1 MTDSMKSAQTPDD
14 KSQNLGRVVKIG
26 CASGFW
32 GDTNTAAFQ
41 LVHQAQIDYLV
52 FDYLSEVTMSIMA
65 RAKMKDPSLGYAH
78 DFVTRVMEPLLKTIA
93 AKKIK
98 VISNAGGINP
108 LSCRDAI
115 VKLIDAAGLDLKV
128 AVVLGDDLTA
138 EQETL
143 RASGVTEMF
152 SGQAMPENMAS
163 INAYLGAVP
172 IRDALAAGADIVITG
187 RVVDSAVVIGPL
199 MHEFGWSTTDY
210 DHLAQAALAGHVI
223 ECGAQCTGGNFTDW
237 EDVPGYDNMGFPIAE
252 VSADGSFVI
261 SKPDGTGGLISK
273 ATIGEQIVYEIND
286 PQSYILPDVVADFSH
301 VQLEQV
307 DVNRV
312 KVSGAKGR
320 APTNQY
326 KVSATYADGYRVLV
340 SFVIAGIDA
349 KRKAEKVANAILT
362 KCERVLALR
371 GVPGFTE
378 KSIEYIGT
386 ETTYGPH
393 GQRSDTRE
401 VAVKIAVAHPFQ
413 QACQFLASEIAQAS
427 TGMAPGLAG
436 IMGGRPKVS
445 PVVKLFSFLL
455 DKTHCKVELD
465 LNGERRV
472 VSIPA
477 GDASAM
483 PAPIASGE
491 VANLAG
497 ANGLITVPLIQVAHA
512 RSGDKGNASNIGV
525 LARRPEYLPWI
536 RASLTTDAV
545 AAYMAHVLDG
555 ANSKVH
561 RFELPGLNAFNLF
574 MTNALG
580 GGGMASL
587 RIDPQGKALGQQLLD
602 MPVQIPADLL
612 K

>member
-1 MTDSMKSAQTPDD
+1 MTDNIQ
-14 KSQNLGRVVKIG
+14 SQDINRIVRIG

-41 LVHQAQIDYLV
+41 LVHMAQIDYLV

-65 RAKMKDPSLGYAH
+65 RAKMKDSTLGYAH

-98 VISNAGGINP
+98 VISNAGGVNP

-115 VKLIDAAGLDLKV
+115 VKLIDAAGLNLKV
-128 AVVLGDDLTA
+128 AVVLGDDLIA
-138 EQETL
+138 EQGQL

-172 IRDALAAGADIVITG
+172 IRDALDAGADIVITG

-199 MHEFGWSTTDY
+199 MHEFGWSTSDY

-261 SKPDGTGGLISK
+261 SKPDGTGGLINK

-371 GVPGFTE
+371 GVSGFTE

-455 DKTHCKVELD
+455 DKAHCKVEID

-477 GDASAM
+477 GDASSM

-497 ANGLITVPLIQVAHA
+497 ANGLTTVPLIDVAHA

-525 LARRPEYLPWI
+525 LARCPEYLPWI

-545 AAYMAHVLDG
+545 TAYMAHVLDG
-555 ANSKVH
+555 ANSKVY

-587 RIDPQGKALGQQLLD
+587 RIDPQGKALAQQLLD
-602 MPVQIPADLL
+602 MPVQIPVELL
-612 K
+612 R

>member
-1 MTDSMKSAQTPDD
+1 LVKSDHFRKGVEIVTDSVKSAQNQDA
-14 KSQNLGRVVKIG
+14 NRVVKIG

-65 RAKMKDPSLGYAH
+65 RAKMKDPTLGYAH

-108 LSCRDAI
+108 LSCRDAL
-115 VKLIDAAGLDLKV
+115 VKLIEAAGLDLKV
-128 AVVLGDDLTA
+128 AVVLGDDLTS
-138 EQETL
+138 EQAAF

-152 SGQAMPENMAS
+152 SGQTMPENMAS

-223 ECGAQCTGGNFTDW
+223 ECGAQCTG
-237 EDVPGYDNMGFPIAE
+237 YDNMGFPIAE
-252 VSADGSFVI
+252 VSANGSFVI
-261 SKPDGTGGLISK
+261 SKPEGTGGLIST

-301 VQLEQV
+301 VHLEQV

-320 APTNQY
+320 APTTQY

-349 KRKAEKVANAILT
+349 KRKAERVAEAILS

-378 KSIEYIGT
+378 KSVEFIGA

-393 GQRSDTRE
+393 SRVTNSRE
-401 VAVKIAVAHPFQ
+401 VAVKIAVSHPYQ
-413 QACQFLASEIAQAS
+413 QACMFLASEIAQAS

-445 PVVKLFSFLL
+445 PVVKLFSFLI
-455 DKTHCKVELD
+455 DKTHCNVEID
-465 LNGERRV
+465 LNGERHV

-477 GDASAM
+477 GDASGILAHV
-483 PAPIASGE
+483 ASGE
-491 VANLAG
+491 VADLAS
-497 ANGLITVPLIQVAHA
+497 ATGLTTVPLIQIAHA

-587 RIDPQGKALGQQLLD
+587 RIDPQGKALAQQLLD
-602 MPVQIPADLL
+602 MPVQIPESLL

>member
-1 MTDSMKSAQTPDD
+1 T
-14 KSQNLGRVVKIG
+14 
-26 CASGFW
+26 
-32 GDTNTAAFQ
+32 
-41 LVHQAQIDYLV
+41 
-52 FDYLSEVTMSIMA
+52 
-65 RAKMKDPSLGYAH
+65 
-78 DFVTRVMEPLLKTIA
+78 
-93 AKKIK
+93 
-98 VISNAGGINP
+98 
-108 LSCRDAI
+108 
-115 VKLIDAAGLDLKV
+115 
-128 AVVLGDDLTA
+128 
-138 EQETL
+138 
-143 RASGVTEMF
+143 
-152 SGQAMPENMAS
+152 
-163 INAYLGAVP
+163 
-172 IRDALAAGADIVITG
+172 GADIVITG

-199 MHEFGWSTTDY
+199 MHEFGWATSDY

-261 SKPDGTGGLISK
+261 SKPDGTGGLINK
-273 ATIGEQIVYEIND
+273 ATIGEQILYEIND

-362 KCERVLALR
+362 KCERVLAMR
-371 GVPGFTE
+371 GVSGFTE

-386 ETTYGPH
+386 ESTYGPH
-393 GQRSDTRE
+393 GRCAETRE
-401 VAVKIAVAHPFQ
+401 VAVKIAVTHPIQ

-455 DKTHCKVELD
+455 DKAHCKVEID

-472 VSIPA
+472 VNIPA

-483 PAPIASGE
+483 PAPIATGE

-497 ANGLITVPLIQVAHA
+497 TSELITVPLIQVAHA

-555 ANSKVH
+555 ANSKVY

-587 RIDPQGKALGQQLLD
+587 RIDPQGKALAQQLLD